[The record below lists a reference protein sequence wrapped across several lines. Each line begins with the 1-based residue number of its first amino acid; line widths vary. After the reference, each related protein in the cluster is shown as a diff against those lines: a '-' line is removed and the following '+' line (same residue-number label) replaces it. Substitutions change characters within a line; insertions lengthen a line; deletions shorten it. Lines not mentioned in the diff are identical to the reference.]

1 MATMIFN
8 PAKELWRTMAGGT
21 LRASP
26 VCPSGCPGAQSR
38 DDGEFLSRLKIFSF
52 FAGLPSACL
61 LPTWHAEGRGVSGP
75 PPQRLPNSLAAGL
88 DRAAPAV
95 EPKTVVPRALPAM
108 GLAQCSG
115 AAKGLCG
122 PQFPGKTPSAGVS
135 GSACAAIAA
144 ASSPA

>member
-1 MATMIFN
+1 MWKPSSTHTLTGNIVKTFA
-8 PAKELWRTMAGGT
+8 AG
-21 LRASP
+21 
-26 VCPSGCPGAQSR
+26 PGAQSR